1 MQIRWFP
8 LLMGVVFTTFIFTTF
23 VEAQEEGQQRRR
35 RDDRQGG
42 GQREGRGG
50 RGPGQGGAGPRRGR
64 DLLSLLRIE
73 EVRTEIKLEK
83 GQEKSVD
90 EIAKK
95 LRGERGDRPN
105 FRDLS
110 KEERTKML
118 AERREA
124 AEKRAAEA
132 KKMLAGVLNEQQ
144 LKRLNEIK
152 IQVEGIRALNDDEV
166 AAKLEITDEQQ
177 GKIEAAEDANRDK
190 MQEAMQGR
198 RGGRDS
204 GDREAAMKK
213 MEELRK
219 SAESSVLDILTKE
232 QQAQFAAMQGKKF
245 DMPQPRFGGRG
256 RGNRQRGNRDR
267 PRRNRDRQNNDE

>member
-1 MQIRWFP
+1 MQKRWFP
-8 LLMGVVFTTFIFTTF
+8 LLAGVVFTTFIVTTL
-23 VEAQEEGQQRRR
+23 VEAQDEGPQRRR
-35 RDDRQGG
+35 RDRG

-50 RGPGQGGAGPRRGR
+50 RGGAGPRGGG

-73 EVRTEIKLEK
+73 EVRTEINLEK
-83 GQEKSVD
+83 GQEESVD

-95 LRGERGDRPN
+95 LRGERGERGDRRN
-105 FRDLS
+105 LRDLS
-110 KEERTKML
+110 EEERTKMR

-132 KKMLAGVLNEQQ
+132 KKMLAGVLDEQQ
-144 LKRLNEIK
+144 MKRLNQIK
-152 IQVEGIRALNDDEV
+152 IQVEGVRALSDDEV

-177 GKIEAAEDANRDK
+177 GKIEAAEEANREK
-190 MQEAMQGR
+190 MREAMQGR
-198 RGGRDS
+198 RGRRDS

-219 SAESSVLDILTKE
+219 SAESSVLEILTKE
-232 QQAQFAAMQGKKF
+232 QRDQFAAMQGKKF

-256 RGNRQRGNRDR
+256 RGDRQRGDRQRGDR